1 MIRLPFPVIR
11 TMVAT
16 ALVCAPIAALAQSA
30 LAVADASKFLGKWD
44 VAMETPQGAFTLS
57 LSLTD
62 KSGKVAG
69 EISAEMLPT
78 QEITDISKAGDD
90 LVLKYASE
98 FQGNAFNVK
107 LTMTVDGAKGKVVFD
122 AADGQ
127 FVMEGAAT
135 KK

>member
-1 MIRLPFPVIR
+1 MIRA
-11 TMVAT
+11 MVA
-16 ALVCAPIAALAQSA
+16 AAIGCASIGGSVSAQST

-44 VAMETPQGAFTLS
+44 VSMETPQGAFTLS

-78 QEITDISKAGDD
+78 QEITDITKSGED

-107 LTMTVDGAKGKVVFD
+107 ITMTVDDAKGKVVFD